1 VIVTAR
7 DRQCAEFTPD
17 ALVELRNA
25 RCELFQGRL
34 RVEADAF
41 GSVLRGEGASI
52 EVDYGFN
59 ASEEV
64 FELVREEV
72 AGSGGRGGGSS
83 RHGSGRKGE

>member
-1 VIVTAR
+1 
-7 DRQCAEFTPD
+7 
-17 ALVELRNA
+17 
-25 RCELFQGRL
+25 
-34 RVEADAF
+34 
-41 GSVLRGEGASI
+41 VLRGEGASI